1 MHGFQAVSFS
11 SSDLIGWLVDQLVDV
26 FHCTTALAEMLSVYY
41 PSAEPLW
48 QQESTLMLQA
58 GMSITAR
65 LQSIIPNRN
74 GSRASQHGLDKH
86 HGLGD
91 RRPPHHGQR
100 EESHHFFGPNH
111 SDNTIPMLIDM
122 GFHK

>member
-1 MHGFQAVSFS
+1 
-11 SSDLIGWLVDQLVDV
+11 
-26 FHCTTALAEMLSVYY
+26 MLSVLLSVLY
-41 PSAEPLW
+41 PSAEQGSL
-48 QQESTLMLQA
+48 LLLQG

-74 GSRASQHGLDKH
+74 GSRDSQHGMDIH
-86 HGLGD
+86 HGLGGG
-91 RRPPHHGQR
+91 RPPHHGQR